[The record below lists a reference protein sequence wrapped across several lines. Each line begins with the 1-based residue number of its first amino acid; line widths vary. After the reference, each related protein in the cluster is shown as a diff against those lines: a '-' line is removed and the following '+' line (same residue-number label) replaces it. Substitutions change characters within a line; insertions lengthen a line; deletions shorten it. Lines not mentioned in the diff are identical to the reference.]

1 MSIDIFK
8 IIMTKKDGR
17 NLRSINS
24 QKLIV
29 DACIKLFKAGNLEP
43 TAQQVADE
51 SGVGIRTVFRQFD
64 EMENL
69 FKSVDAVLSKDYDFE
84 VRYDPSSS
92 FDARLQSAISH
103 MNAGYEKHKLIMFM
117 TVSKM
122 WKYEFLRKNYLMY
135 QDLIKSKT
143 EEILPEVLSFDTE
156 SRHLFHAS
164 LSFAMWTRLQG
175 QKLNNGQINKAMFRQ
190 CILITNDNK

>member
-8 IIMTKKDGR
+8 LIMTKKDGR

-69 FKSVDAVLSKDYDFE
+69 FKSVDAVLSKEFDFE
-84 VRYDPSSS
+84 VKYDTSSS
-92 FDARLQSAISH
+92 FETRLQSIIKH

>member
-1 MSIDIFK
+1 
-8 IIMTKKDGR
+8 MTKQDGR

-69 FKSVDAVLSKDYDFE
+69 FKSVDAVLSKEYDFE
-84 VRYDPSSS
+84 VKYDTSSS
-92 FDARLQSAISH
+92 FETRLQSIIKH

-117 TVSKM
+117 TVSNM
-122 WKYEFLRKNYLMY
+122 WKYRFLKENSSGNFGLLYC
-135 QDLIKSKT
+135 SCAN
-143 EEILPEVLSFDTE
+143 PSFID
-156 SRHLFHAS
+156 
-164 LSFAMWTRLQG
+164 
-175 QKLNNGQINKAMFRQ
+175 K
-190 CILITNDNK
+190 

>member
-1 MSIDIFK
+1 MSIDIFE
-8 IIMTKKDGR
+8 IIMAKQDGR

-84 VRYDPSSS
+84 VSYDPSSS
-92 FDARLQSAISH
+92 FDARLQSTISH

>member
-92 FDARLQSAISH
+92 FDARLQSTISH

-164 LSFAMWTRLQG
+164 LSFAIWTRLQG

>member
-164 LSFAMWTRLQG
+164 LCFAMWTRLQG

>member
-92 FDARLQSAISH
+92 FDARLQSTISH

-122 WKYEFLRKNYLMY
+122 WKYRFLKENYLMY
-135 QDLIKSKT
+135 QDIIKNKT

-156 SRHLFHAS
+156 SKHLFHAS

>member
-8 IIMTKKDGR
+8 LIMTKKDGR

-69 FKSVDAVLSKDYDFE
+69 FKSVDAVLSKEYDFE
-84 VRYDPSSS
+84 VKYDTSSS
-92 FDARLQSAISH
+92 FDARLQSTISH

-156 SRHLFHAS
+156 SRYLFHAS

>member
-92 FDARLQSAISH
+92 FDARLQSTISH

-175 QKLNNGQINKAMFRQ
+175 QKLNNDQINKAMFRQ

>member
-8 IIMTKKDGR
+8 LIMTKKDGR

-92 FDARLQSAISH
+92 FDARLQSTISH

-156 SRHLFHAS
+156 SRYLFHAS

>member
-92 FDARLQSAISH
+92 FDARLQTTISH

>member
-1 MSIDIFK
+1 
-8 IIMTKKDGR
+8 
-17 NLRSINS
+17 
-24 QKLIV
+24 
-29 DACIKLFKAGNLEP
+29 
-43 TAQQVADE
+43 
-51 SGVGIRTVFRQFD
+51 
-64 EMENL
+64 
-69 FKSVDAVLSKDYDFE
+69 
-84 VRYDPSSS
+84 
-92 FDARLQSAISH
+92 
-103 MNAGYEKHKLIMFM
+103 
-117 TVSKM
+117 
-122 WKYEFLRKNYLMY
+122 LRKNYLMY

>member
-1 MSIDIFK
+1 MSIDIFE
-8 IIMTKKDGR
+8 IIMTKQDGR
-17 NLRSINS
+17 NLRSVNS

-92 FDARLQSAISH
+92 FDARLQSIISH

-117 TVSKM
+117 TVSQM
-122 WKYEFLRKNYLMY
+122 WKYRFLKENYLMY
-135 QDLIKSKT
+135 QDIIKNKT

-156 SRHLFHAS
+156 SKHLFHAS

-175 QKLNNGQINKAMFRQ
+175 QKLNNDQISKAMLRQ
-190 CILITNDNK
+190 CLLIANDNK

>member
-164 LSFAMWTRLQG
+164 LCFAMWTRLQG

-190 CILITNDNK
+190 CILIANDNK

>member
-84 VRYDPSSS
+84 VSYDPSSS
-92 FDARLQSAISH
+92 FDARLQSTISH

-122 WKYEFLRKNYLMY
+122 WKYQFLRENYLMY
-135 QDLIKSKT
+135 QERIKDKT
-143 EEILPEVLSFDTE
+143 EEVLPEVKGFDNE

-175 QKLNNGQINKAMFRQ
+175 QKLNNDQISKAMLKQ
-190 CILITNDNK
+190 CLLIANDNK

>member
-1 MSIDIFK
+1 MSIDIFE
-8 IIMTKKDGR
+8 IIMTKQDGR
-17 NLRSINS
+17 NLRSVNS

-92 FDARLQSAISH
+92 FDDRLQSAISH

>member
-1 MSIDIFK
+1 MAK
-8 IIMTKKDGR
+8 QDGR

-64 EMENL
+64 
-69 FKSVDAVLSKDYDFE
+69 
-84 VRYDPSSS
+84 DPSSS
-92 FDARLQSAISH
+92 FEARLKSIIDH
-103 MNAGYEKHKLIMFM
+103 MNVGYEKHKLVMFM

-143 EEILPEVLSFDTE
+143 EEVVPEVLNFDAE

-164 LSFAMWTRLQG
+164 LSFAIWTRLQG
-175 QKLNNGQINKAMFRQ
+175 QKLNNDQISKAMLRQ
-190 CILITNDNK
+190 CLLIANDNK

>member
-1 MSIDIFK
+1 MAK
-8 IIMTKKDGR
+8 QDGR

-29 DACIKLFKAGNLEP
+29 DACIKLFKEGNLEP

-69 FKSVDAVLSKDYDFE
+69 FKAVDAVLSKDYDLN
-84 VRYDPSSS
+84 VKYDPSAS
-92 FDARLQSAISH
+92 FKARLQTITNH

-135 QDLIKSKT
+135 QDRIKDKT
-143 EEILPEVLSFDTE
+143 EEVLPEVLSFDHE
-156 SRHLFHAS
+156 SKHLFHAS

-175 QKLNNGQINKAMFRQ
+175 QKLNSGQIKKAMLRQ
-190 CILITNDNK
+190 CLLIAGDNKQY

>member
-1 MSIDIFK
+1 MSIDIFE

-43 TAQQVADE
+43 TAQQVADV

-69 FKSVDAVLSKDYDFE
+69 FKSVDVVLSKDYDFE

-92 FDARLQSAISH
+92 FEARLQSIINH

-122 WKYEFLRKNYLMY
+122 WKYQFLRENYLMY
-135 QDLIKSKT
+135 QERIKDKT
-143 EEILPEVLSFDTE
+143 EEVLPEVKGFDNE

-175 QKLNNGQINKAMFRQ
+175 QKLNNDQISKAMLKQ
-190 CILITNDNK
+190 CLLIANDNK

>member
-1 MSIDIFK
+1 MSIDIFE
-8 IIMTKKDGR
+8 IIMTKQDGR

-84 VRYDPSSS
+84 VSYDPSSS
-92 FDARLQSAISH
+92 FDARLQSTISH

>member
-8 IIMTKKDGR
+8 IIMTKKDGI

-92 FDARLQSAISH
+92 FDARLQSTISH

>member
-1 MSIDIFK
+1 MSIDIFE
-8 IIMTKKDGR
+8 IIMTKQDGR
-17 NLRSINS
+17 NLRSVNS

-69 FKSVDAVLSKDYDFE
+69 FKSVDAVLSKEFDFE
-84 VRYDPSSS
+84 VKYDTSSS
-92 FDARLQSAISH
+92 FETRLQSIIKH

-122 WKYEFLRKNYLMY
+122 WKYRFLKENYLMY
-135 QDLIKSKT
+135 QDIIKNKT
-143 EEILPEVLSFDTE
+143 EEILPEVLNFDTE

-164 LSFAMWTRLQG
+164 LAFAMWTRLQG
-175 QKLNNGQINKAMFRQ
+175 QKLNNTQISKAMLRQ
-190 CILITNDNK
+190 CLLIANDNK

>member
-17 NLRSINS
+17 NLRSVNS

-92 FDARLQSAISH
+92 FDARLQSTISH

>member
-1 MSIDIFK
+1 MSIDIFE

-164 LSFAMWTRLQG
+164 LCFAMWTRLQG

>member
-1 MSIDIFK
+1 MSIDIFE

-92 FDARLQSAISH
+92 FETRLQSTISH

>member
-1 MSIDIFK
+1 
-8 IIMTKKDGR
+8 MTKQDGR

-29 DACIKLFKAGNLEP
+29 DACIKLFKEGNLEP

-69 FKSVDAVLSKDYDFE
+69 FKAVDAVLSKDYDFN
-84 VRYDPSSS
+84 VKYDPSAS
-92 FDARLQSAISH
+92 FKARLQTITNH
-103 MNAGYEKHKLIMFM
+103 MNTGYEKHKLIMFM

-135 QDLIKSKT
+135 QDRIKDKT
-143 EEILPEVLSFDTE
+143 EEVLPEVLGFDNE
-156 SRHLFHAS
+156 SKHLFHAS

-175 QKLNNGQINKAMFRQ
+175 QKLNSDQIKKAMLRQ
-190 CILITNDNK
+190 CLLIAEDNKQY

>member
-1 MSIDIFK
+1 MAK
-8 IIMTKKDGR
+8 QDGR

-29 DACIKLFKAGNLEP
+29 DACIKLFKEGNLEP

-69 FKSVDAVLSKDYDFE
+69 FKAVDAVLSKDYDFI
-84 VRYDPSSS
+84 VKYDPSAS
-92 FDARLQSAISH
+92 FEVRLKTITNH
-103 MNAGYEKHKLIMFM
+103 MNTGYEKHKLIMFM

-135 QDLIKSKT
+135 QDRIKNKT
-143 EEILPEVLSFDTE
+143 EEVLPEVLGFDNE
-156 SRHLFHAS
+156 SKHLFHAS

-175 QKLNNGQINKAMFRQ
+175 QKLNSDQIKKAMLRQ
-190 CILITNDNK
+190 CLLIAEDNKQY

>member
-8 IIMTKKDGR
+8 IIMTKQDGR

-84 VRYDPSSS
+84 VSYDPSSS
-92 FDARLQSAISH
+92 FDARLQSTISH
-103 MNAGYEKHKLIMFM
+103 MNEGYEKHKLIMFM

>member
-1 MSIDIFK
+1 MSIDIFE
-8 IIMTKKDGR
+8 IIMTKQDGR

-92 FDARLQSAISH
+92 FETRLQSTISH

>member
-92 FDARLQSAISH
+92 FEARLQSIISH

>member
-1 MSIDIFK
+1 MAK
-8 IIMTKKDGR
+8 QDGR

-24 QKLIV
+24 KKLIV

-92 FDARLQSAISH
+92 FDARLQSIISH

-117 TVSKM
+117 TVSQM
-122 WKYEFLRKNYLMY
+122 WKYRFLKENYLMY
-135 QDLIKSKT
+135 QDIIKNKT
-143 EEILPEVLSFDTE
+143 EEILPEVLNFDTE

-164 LSFAMWTRLQG
+164 LAFAMWTRLQG
-175 QKLNNGQINKAMFRQ
+175 QKLNNDQITKAMLRQ
-190 CILITNDNK
+190 CILIANDNKQY

>member
-8 IIMTKKDGR
+8 IIMSKKDGR

-84 VRYDPSSS
+84 VSYDPSSS
-92 FDARLQSAISH
+92 FDARLQSTISH

>member
-92 FDARLQSAISH
+92 FDARLQSTISH

-190 CILITNDNK
+190 CVLITNDNK

>member
-1 MSIDIFK
+1 MAK
-8 IIMTKKDGR
+8 QDGR

-69 FKSVDAVLSKDYDFE
+69 FKSVDAVLSKEYDFE
-84 VRYDPSSS
+84 VKYDTSSS
-92 FDARLQSAISH
+92 FETRLQSVANH
-103 MNAGYEKHKLIMFM
+103 MNAGYKKHKLIMFM
-117 TVSKM
+117 TVSNM
-122 WKYEFLRKNYLMY
+122 WKYEFLRENFLMY
-135 QDLIKSKT
+135 QDRIKDKT
-143 EEILPEVLSFDTE
+143 EEVLPEVLGFDDE

-164 LSFAMWTRLQG
+164 LSFAMWTRLRG
-175 QKLNNGQINKAMFRQ
+175 QKLNSGQIKKAMLRQ
-190 CILITNDNK
+190 CLLIANDNNQY

>member
-8 IIMTKKDGR
+8 LIMTKKDGR

-92 FDARLQSAISH
+92 FDARLQSTISH

-175 QKLNNGQINKAMFRQ
+175 QKLNNDQINKAMFRQ